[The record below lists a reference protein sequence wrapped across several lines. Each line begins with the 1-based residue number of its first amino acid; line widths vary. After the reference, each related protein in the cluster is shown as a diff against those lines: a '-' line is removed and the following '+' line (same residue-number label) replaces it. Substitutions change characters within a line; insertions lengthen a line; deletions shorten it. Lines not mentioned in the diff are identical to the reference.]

1 MSWTRGRGNDVFN
14 VIDVTSAINV
24 DVLTCFVRIN
34 NCLILSSVLRSGLV
48 RFFCY
53 FWTNRNSNR
62 LPNTEIQKKPD
73 RNRKKP
79 QKTGPNQF
87 ERNQLKLIKTD
98 QNQYFSSIY

>member
-1 MSWTRGRGNDVFN
+1 MHIGYPIKCW
-14 VIDVTSAINV
+14 VTELFSELLCGI
-24 DVLTCFVRIN
+24 I
-34 NCLILSSVLRSGLV
+34 SVLRSGPV

-53 FWTNRNSNR
+53 FWTNRNRNQ

-73 RNRKKP
+73 QNRKKP